1 MLLHY
6 IKELKNRV
14 ILIICSW
21 SVNVLI
27 SYCYKETL
35 LFFTI
40 KFLSLEPLYFIT
52 TNVTEIITSY
62 FYLSYF
68 NGTLFASVI
77 IFYHFIG
84 FISPCLYT
92 NEFLFIKNYILITIF
107 FIILSILILNNC
119 IVPYLWN
126 FFLSFQN
133 YNMTI
138 NLYFEGK
145 LNEYVEF
152 YITSC
157 IVFFFISQL
166 VLTVF
171 FFSSKIK
178 NISSI
183 VKYYRKIVYVLFL
196 ILATIFTPPD
206 VFSQLLIFSLSQ
218 FFYELLIFSLIYL
231 EIINLE
237 AN

>member
-1 MLLHY
+1 
-6 IKELKNRV
+6 
-14 ILIICSW
+14 
-21 SVNVLI
+21 
-27 SYCYKETL
+27 
-35 LFFTI
+35 
-40 KFLSLEPLYFIT
+40 
-52 TNVTEIITSY
+52 
-62 FYLSYF
+62 
-68 NGTLFASVI
+68 
-77 IFYHFIG
+77 
-84 FISPCLYT
+84 
-92 NEFLFIKNYILITIF
+92 
-107 FIILSILILNNC
+107 
-119 IVPYLWN
+119 
-126 FFLSFQN
+126 
-133 YNMTI
+133 MTI

-157 IVFFFISQL
+157 ILFFFISQL
-166 VLTVF
+166 VITVF

-178 NISSI
+178 NISLI

-218 FFYELLIFSLIYL
+218 FFYELLIFLLIYL